1 MHAVESGASSP
12 VHVKVRGGDTMSV
25 DFQKYADGTF
35 EAVRLTGPADF
46 VFEGTIS
53 L

>member
-12 VHVKVRGGDTMSV
+12 VHVKVRGGDTMCV

-35 EAVRLTGPADF
+35 ETVRLTGPADF